1 MLMYELLIIVMCT
14 YILFNNI
21 LGIKSLIMMLMFI
34 GVGMSLYHFIGILGI
49 WMVVPIIVIYLILL
63 TKKITISMMI
73 PCIAVIISVIVNHIY
88 QVISLYLLN
97 GINVES
103 YFIRSV
109 LIVNFLSTVL
119 FCLLIRY
126 FFKRLRA
133 YRVLEA
139 CDRRGL
145 QIFLILLLGTYY
157 LHLDIS
163 EKYGTSHE
171 NFLFNSL
178 LFVFYVCLL
187 FVLFMHV
194 TNSYIKDLNEEQEQN
209 KGLQEY
215 TAQLEQLYD
224 DLSGFRHDY
233 INILL
238 TLKESIYLEDIQ
250 TVKDIYET
258 IIKPTEH
265 YVRSNNY
272 VLGKLRNLTVNEV
285 KSILA
290 AKISHAQAQKITI
303 KLEIVDKIEDI
314 YMDLVDFCRI
324 FAILLDNAIEAA
336 VEVESPFIS
345 IALIQ
350 DRGHQRIEIENN
362 CLSRD
367 LNLKEITKKGVSS
380 KGKHRGHGLYIVN
393 QLLEKNRYVTLE
405 TSYQSRIFTQS
416 LTIKK
421 YKS

>member
-1 MLMYELLIIVMCT
+1 
-14 YILFNNI
+14 
-21 LGIKSLIMMLMFI
+21 
-34 GVGMSLYHFIGILGI
+34 
-49 WMVVPIIVIYLILL
+49 
-63 TKKITISMMI
+63 
-73 PCIAVIISVIVNHIY
+73 
-88 QVISLYLLN
+88 
-97 GINVES
+97 
-103 YFIRSV
+103 
-109 LIVNFLSTVL
+109 
-119 FCLLIRY
+119 
-126 FFKRLRA
+126 
-133 YRVLEA
+133 
-139 CDRRGL
+139 
-145 QIFLILLLGTYY
+145 
-157 LHLDIS
+157 
-163 EKYGTSHE
+163 
-171 NFLFNSL
+171 
-178 LFVFYVCLL
+178 
-187 FVLFMHV
+187 MHV